1 MARYPMTSSSKGA
14 IIGGCL
20 GIAVML
26 TMIESNAGDAG
37 WWLVLWPSAMF
48 GRVYGV
54 GDGIFGLVLG
64 SLEVGV
70 QFLIWS
76 TLGWMV
82 GAVVRIARR
91 EG

>member
-1 MARYPMTSSSKGA
+1 MARYPMSSSSKGA

-20 GIAVML
+20 GVLVMIV
-26 TMIESNAGDAG
+26 MIESDASATG

-48 GRVYGV
+48 GSLHGE
-54 GDGIFGLVLG
+54 GGGIFGLVLG
-64 SLEVGV
+64 SLEVGT

-76 TLGWMV
+76 TLGWLV
-82 GAVVRIARR
+82 GAAVRIVRK

>member
-1 MARYPMTSSSKGA
+1 
-14 IIGGCL
+14 
-20 GIAVML
+20 
-26 TMIESNAGDAG
+26 
-37 WWLVLWPSAMF
+37 MF